1 MKEQLEYLIEHLDKT
16 QWWPLSKLELAQQKE
31 LGNVV
36 KHHAA
41 HTPQFKQR
49 LQAQGLTPADIT
61 TLAGL
66 TKLTPFTKRDI
77 QLAGDDF
84 NAKVVPSSHLPI
96 SIAQSSGSTGQ
107 PVTVKRTN
115 ISELFWGA
123 LAIRDHQWYGRDY
136 SGKLTAIRVL
146 QEYKELEQ
154 WGPPVSVLYGS
165 GRAQGI
171 PVSTDI
177 KEQVRLLNE
186 FQPNIIIVH
195 AGALAAI
202 VEVWAREG
210 YTLNELEHIK
220 NVGDTV
226 RQPLR
231 DRVREVTGLEIEDNY
246 SSSEVGC
253 MAIQCPTS
261 GLYHIMSESLI
272 VEILK
277 EDGTACKEGEVG
289 RVVVT
294 DLYNAASPLIR
305 YDLGD
310 HAEVGGACTCGRHL
324 PTIKRVLGR
333 DRNLLI
339 RPDGSK
345 VWPPGGRKTL
355 EKYNITQWQISQYA
369 VDDLEYRIVRDTP
382 LTEEQHRDM
391 TLAVNDM
398 LKFPGTIR
406 LVEMTEIPLGKSGK
420 YEESI
425 CLIKET
431 P

>member
-1 MKEQLEYLIEHLDKT
+1 MKEQLEHLIEHLDKT
-16 QWWPLSKLELAQQKE
+16 QWWPLAKLEYAQEKE
-31 LGNVV
+31 LVNVV

-41 HTPQFKQR
+41 HTEHFRQR
-49 LQAQGLTPADIT
+49 LQEQGLTVADVSTIT
-61 TLAGL
+61 GL
-66 TKLTPFTKRDI
+66 TKLKPFTKRDI
-77 QLAGDDF
+77 QLAGNTF
-84 NAKVVPSSHLPI
+84 NSAVVPPSHLPVSI
-96 SIAQSSGSTGQ
+96 SQSSGSTGQ
-107 PVTVKRTN
+107 PVTVKRTM

-123 LAIRDHQWYGRDY
+123 LAVRDHQWYNRDY
-136 SGKLTAIRVL
+136 KGRLTAVRVL
-146 QEYKELEQ
+146 QDYKELEQ
-154 WGPPVSVLYGS
+154 WGAPVSVLYGS

-177 KEQVRLLNE
+177 KEQVRLLKE

-202 VEVWAREG
+202 VEEWARDG
-210 YTLNELEHIK
+210 YSMTNLEHIK

-272 VEILK
+272 VEILD
-277 EDGTACKEGEVG
+277 EHGQACKEGEVG

-294 DLYNAASPLIR
+294 DLYNAASPIIR

-310 HAEVGGACTCGRHL
+310 HAEVGGSCSCGRHL

-333 DRNLLI
+333 DRNLLT
-339 RPDGSK
+339 RPDGTRF
-345 VWPPGGRKTL
+345 WPPGGRKTL
-355 EKYNITQWQISQYA
+355 EKYNVKQWQVVQYA
-369 VDDLEYRIVRDTP
+369 VDDLEYRIVRDEP
-382 LTEEQHRDM
+382 LTEEQHQAM

-431 P
+431 Q

>member
-1 MKEQLEYLIEHLDKT
+1 MKEQLEYLVQHLDKT
-16 QWWPLSKLELAQQKE
+16 QWWTLSKLEFAQQKE
-31 LGNVV
+31 LANVV

-41 HTPQFKQR
+41 YTPQFKQR
-49 LQAQGLTPADIT
+49 LQAQGLTPADIS

-66 TKLTPFTKRDI
+66 TKLKPFTKRDI
-77 QLAGDDF
+77 QTAGDDF
-84 NAKVVPSSHLPI
+84 NARVVPSSHLPV

-136 SGKLTAIRVL
+136 TGKLTAIRVL

-186 FQPNIIIVH
+186 VQPNIIIVH

-210 YTLNELEHIK
+210 YALTELEHIK

-231 DRVREVTGLEIEDNY
+231 DRVRAVTGLEIEDNY

-253 MAIQCPTS
+253 IAIQCPTS

-310 HAEVGGACTCGRHL
+310 HAEVSAACTCGRHL

-355 EKYNITQWQISQYA
+355 EKYDVTQWQVVQYA
-369 VDDLEYRIVRDTP
+369 VDDLEYRIVRDNP
-382 LTEEQHRDM
+382 LTVEQHRDM
-391 TLAVNDM
+391 TAAVNDM

>member
-1 MKEQLEYLIEHLDKT
+1 MKEQLEHLIKHLDKT
-16 QWWPLSKLELAQQKE
+16 QWWPLSKLELAQEKE
-31 LGNVV
+31 LANVV
-36 KHHAA
+36 KHHAV
-41 HTPQFKQR
+41 HTEHFKQR
-49 LQAQGLTPADIT
+49 LQAHGLNAADVS
-61 TLAGL
+61 TLTGL
-66 TKLTPFTKRDI
+66 TKLKPFTKRDI
-77 QLAGDDF
+77 QLAGDAF
-84 NAKVVPSSHLPI
+84 NSAVVPPSHLPVSI
-96 SIAQSSGSTGQ
+96 SQSSGSTGQ
-107 PVTVKRTN
+107 PVTVKRTM

-123 LAIRDHQWYGRDY
+123 LAVRDHQWYNRDY
-136 SGKLTAIRVL
+136 KGKLTAIRVL
-146 QEYKELEQ
+146 QEYKQVEQ
-154 WGPPVSVLYGS
+154 WGSPVSLLYGS
-165 GRAQGI
+165 GSAQAI

-177 KEQVRLLNE
+177 KEQVRLLKT

-202 VEVWAREG
+202 VEEWARDG
-210 YTLNELEHIK
+210 YSLTNLEHIK

-253 MAIQCPTS
+253 IAIQCPSS

-272 VEILK
+272 VEILN
-277 EDGTACKEGEVG
+277 EDGAACQEGEVG

-294 DLYNAASPLIR
+294 DLYNAASPIIR

-310 HAEVGGACTCGRHL
+310 HAEVGGTCSCGRHS

-333 DRNLLI
+333 DRNLLN
-339 RPDGSK
+339 RPDGTRF
-345 VWPPGGRKTL
+345 WPPGGRKTL
-355 EKYNITQWQISQYA
+355 EKYNVKQWQIIQYA
-369 VDDLEYRIVRDTP
+369 VDHLEYRIVRDEP
-382 LTEEQHRDM
+382 LTEEQH
-391 TLAVNDM
+391 TQLTAEVNSM

-406 LVEMTEIPLGKSGK
+406 LVEMTEIPLSKSGK

-431 P
+431 Q

>member
-1 MKEQLEYLIEHLDKT
+1 MKTALENLIGHLHKT
-16 QWWPLSKLELAQQKE
+16 QWWPLNKLESSQEKE
-31 LGNVV
+31 LVNVI
-36 KHHAA
+36 KHHATY
-41 HTPQFKQR
+41 TPHFKQR
-49 LQAQGLTPADIT
+49 LTAQGLTPADVS

-77 QLAGDDF
+77 QLAGDTFD
-84 NAKVVPSSHLPI
+84 SSVIPPTHLPV

-107 PVTVKRTN
+107 PVSIKKTKLN
-115 ISELFWGA
+115 ELFWGGM
-123 LAIRDHQWYGRDY
+123 AIRDHQWYNRDY
-136 SGKLTAIRVL
+136 KSKLTAIRVIS
-146 QEYKELEQ
+146 EYSEIEQ
-154 WGPPVSVLYGS
+154 WGGPVSLLYGS
-165 GRAQGI
+165 GPAQGI

-177 KEQVRLLNE
+177 KEQVKLLNK
-186 FQPNIIIVH
+186 FQPNIIIIH

-202 VEVWAREG
+202 VEEWARDG
-210 YTLNELEHIK
+210 YSLTELKHIK

-231 DRVREVTGLEIEDNY
+231 DRVREITGLEIEDNY

-272 VEILK
+272 VEILDETGK
-277 EDGTACKEGEVG
+277 ACKEGEVG

-294 DLYNAASPLIR
+294 DLYNAASPIIR

-310 HAEVGGACTCGRHL
+310 HAEVGGQCSCGRHL
-324 PTIKRVLGR
+324 PTIKRVMGR

-339 RPDGSK
+339 RPDGTRF
-345 VWPPGGRKTL
+345 WPPGGRKTL
-355 EKYNITQWQISQYA
+355 EKYNVIQWQIVQHA
-369 VDDLEYRIVRDTP
+369 IDDIEYRIVRDTP
-382 LTEEQHRDM
+382 LTEDQHKDM
-391 TLAVNDM
+391 TIAVNDM

-406 LVEMTEIPLGKSGK
+406 LVEMSSIPLGKSGK

-425 CLIKET
+425 CLIKE
-431 P
+431 PQ

>member
-1 MKEQLEYLIEHLDKT
+1 MKLALEKLVEHLDKT
-16 QWWPLSKLELAQQKE
+16 QWWPLARLEFAQQKE
-31 LGNVV
+31 LVNVV
-36 KHHAA
+36 KHHAT
-41 HTPQFKQR
+41 HTDHFKQR
-49 LQAQGLTPADIT
+49 LQAQGLTAADVS

-66 TKLTPFTKRDI
+66 TRLRPINKSDI
-77 QLAGDDF
+77 QLAGDNF
-84 NAKVVPSSHLPI
+84 YSTAIPPSHLPTSI
-96 SIAQSSGSTGQ
+96 SQSSGSTGQ
-107 PVTVKRTN
+107 PVSVKRTT

-123 LAIRDHQWYGRDY
+123 LAIRDHQWYDRNYQGR
-136 SGKLTAIRVL
+136 LTAVRVL

-165 GRAQGI
+165 GTAQGI

-186 FQPNIIIVH
+186 FQPNIIIIH

-202 VEVWAREG
+202 VEEWAQHG
-210 YTLNELEHIK
+210 YSLANLEHIK

-253 MAIQCPTS
+253 MAIQCPAS

-272 VEILK
+272 VEIL
-277 EDGTACKEGEVG
+277 DDAGNACQEGQVG

-294 DLYNAASPLIR
+294 DLYNAASPIIR

-310 HAEVGGACTCGRHL
+310 HAEVGGACSCGRHL
-324 PTIKRVLGR
+324 PTIRRVLGR
-333 DRNLLI
+333 DRNLLT
-339 RPDGSK
+339 RPDGTK
-345 VWPPGGRKTL
+345 FWPPGGRSTL
-355 EKYNITQWQISQYA
+355 SKYGVRQWQIVQYA
-369 VDDLEYRIVRDTP
+369 LDNVEFRVVVTTP
-382 LTEEQHRDM
+382 LTKEQHKEM
-391 TLAVNDM
+391 THAVNDM
-398 LKFPGTIR
+398 LKFPGTVR
-406 LVEMTEIPLGKSGK
+406 LVEMDTIPLSKSGK

-425 CLIKET
+425 CLIA
-431 P
+431 